1 MHGYAIIYA
10 MDEKFFQDLIEYL
23 RSIGHVAS
31 GDIPDLALYMDQVTS
46 FMDSHLSEVKRHTD
60 DKIMT
65 KTMINNYAKNKLLPP
80 PDKKR
85 YRREHVLL
93 LLFIYYYKSILQ
105 LDDIEVILRP
115 LKEKYFEAG
124 GDAKLKDIYDEIFSL
139 EPTVKEKTL
148 QDVAEMGMQTR
159 QHFSPEDPRF
169 QSLDADE
176 RKELQLFL
184 FLCELGTDIYLKKLL
199 MEKIADQLHLEKPK

>member
-1 MHGYAIIYA
+1 MN
-10 MDEKFFQDLIEYL
+10 EQFFQDLIKYL
-23 RSIGHVAS
+23 QSIGHVS
-31 GDIPDLALYMDQVTS
+31 SDDIPDLALYMDQVTG
-46 FMDSHLSEVKRHTD
+46 FMDSHLSEVKRHAD

-115 LKEKYFEAG
+115 LKKKYFDSDG
-124 GDAKLKDIYDEIFSL
+124 NAKLKDIYDEIFTL

-148 QDVAEMGMQTR
+148 RDVEEMGRQAQ
-159 QHFSPEDPRF
+159 QHFSENDPRF
-169 QSLDADE
+169 QSLGEDE

-184 FLCELGTDIYLKKLL
+184 FLCEIGTDIYLKKLL
-199 MEKIADQLHLEKPK
+199 MEKIADQLHLSK